1 MFWTKDHD
9 VILCREVLVAN
20 PYEFKKSST
29 QRSQVW
35 EQIADI
41 LNKCSSPTFNVDKR
55 SVRDHVGILQ
65 NRQKKKVRAEE
76 RATGIAPDE
85 PSELDNLLE
94 QIISLEE
101 STESDDK
108 AKADKAKADKA
119 KAEDVRMKAMEK
131 LSQTKKRELAEGG
144 DSKRKRQR
152 RSGGDAMALLTERA
166 ERNYEIREK
175 ELGLKREKQEMERKQ
190 LEVTAQQ
197 QLQLKQQQA
206 DMMKVMQQQQQQYQ
220 QQQMLLMQQQQQQ
233 AASLMGLLNK
243 LLNK

>member
-108 AKADKAKADKA
+108 AKADKAKA
-119 KAEDVRMKAMEK
+119 EDVRMKAMEK

-197 QLQLKQQQA
+197 KLQLKQQQA
-206 DMMKVMQQQQQQYQ
+206 DMMKLMQQQQQYQ

-233 AASLMGLLNK
+233 AASLIGLLNK

>member
-108 AKADKAKADKA
+108 AKADKAKA
-119 KAEDVRMKAMEK
+119 EDVRMKAMEK

-197 QLQLKQQQA
+197 KLQLKQQQA
-206 DMMKVMQQQQQQYQ
+206 DMMKLMQQQQQYQ
-220 QQQMLLMQQQQQQ
+220 QQQMLLMQEQQQQ
-233 AASLMGLLNK
+233 AA
-243 LLNK
+243 